1 MTVSGPA
8 PVLRVGRIAALNMY
22 PLYHHLEL
30 AGGPEF
36 AFTDGVPTTLNRA
49 LISGQ
54 LDVSAM
60 SSIEFARH
68 SAELELVPVACISA
82 SGAVD
87 SILVFSRVPF
97 AEIAS
102 VAVTPHSATSVALLR
117 VLLGPEPEFVP
128 LAGPPPHALTESD
141 AVLLIG
147 DEALE
152 GGRAPFA
159 PYATDLGERW
169 RARTGLPMVFAVW
182 AARADLAP
190 AQGEILAD
198 LRQLLTDA
206 QEQYACD
213 PEAVVRAAAR
223 RFPFPEDF
231 IAAYFRRL
239 GYGFGATERQG
250 LKEFLRL
257 ARDAGQLAQ
266 VPELLAAEAR
276 RPTRVRTTISP

>member
-1 MTVSGPA
+1 MSSTHPS

-49 LISGQ
+49 VTNGR

-82 SGAVD
+82 AGAVD

-97 AEIAS
+97 AEIRS
-102 VAVTPHSATSVALLR
+102 VAVTPHSATSVVLLR
-117 VLLGPEPEFVP
+117 VLLGPDPEFRP
-128 LAGPPPHALTESD
+128 LVSEPQLALEHCD

-159 PYATDLGERW
+159 SYATDLGERW

-182 AARADLAP
+182 AARADLAEP
-190 AQGEILAD
+190 QREILGD

-206 QEQYACD
+206 QEQYAYD
-213 PEAVVRAAAR
+213 PDVVVRAAAA

-239 GYGFGATERQG
+239 GYGFGATEREG
-250 LKEFLRL
+250 LNEFLRL
-257 ARDAGQLAQ
+257 AREAGELAR
-266 VPELLAAEAR
+266 VPELLAA
-276 RPTRVRTTISP
+276 